1 MTELRLLPITSDAS
15 QASLAE
21 SLRRGE
27 HLRGLRSA
35 QRTAVA
41 PEPIEV
47 RLLGEA
53 DRAPIERLAAR
64 DSASAPPGKLL
75 GAEVAGALV
84 AALSLDDGSLI
95 ADPFRPTR
103 PAIELLRL
111 RAAQLGPG
119 ERRRRLRPTLRRR
132 FRSRAALASSPPG
145 GGGRLLQL

>member
-1 MTELRLLPITSDAS
+1 MTELRLPITSDAS

-21 SLRRGE
+21 SVRRGE
-27 HLRGLRSA
+27 HLRALRNA
-35 QRTAVA
+35 QRTAA
-41 PEPIEV
+41 PEPIAV

-53 DRAPIERLAAR
+53 DRAPLERLAAR
-64 DSASAPPGKLL
+64 DSAPAPPGKLL

-84 AALSLDDGSLI
+84 AVLSLDDGRLI

-103 PAIELLRL
+103 AAIELLRL
-111 RAAQLGPG
+111 RAAQLGAG